1 MSCALGFAEIY
12 ANKNK
17 KIMMK
22 QGNVKTLDNREK
34 FIDIALVSNRTFSNI
49 EREEER

>member
-12 ANKNK
+12 ANKKN

-22 QGNVKTLDNREK
+22 QGNVKTIKKDEQ
-34 FIDIALVSNRTFSNI
+34 FIDISLLPNKTLGNI
-49 EREEER
+49 GREEGR